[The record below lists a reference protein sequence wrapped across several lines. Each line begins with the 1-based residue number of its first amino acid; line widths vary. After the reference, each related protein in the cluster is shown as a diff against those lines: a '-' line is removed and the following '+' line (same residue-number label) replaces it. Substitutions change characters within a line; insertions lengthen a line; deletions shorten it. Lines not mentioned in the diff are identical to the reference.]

1 MKYNFLSRWAQFFVT
16 RYKTTI
22 LLVAA
27 IIIIGVWGTLNN
39 QRQDFPAIPSNYVMV
54 QGIYPGASAS
64 DVETKLVVPLEQA
77 VSEIKEV
84 STIRS
89 TASDSVGVLFLEMDS
104 NADMDTLVSDIDK
117 LVSQA
122 ELPAD
127 AETSVQLYDVVGP
140 TFVYAITSDEVD
152 QKTLLENVNLVQ
164 DRLLKSS
171 SDILKVEVT
180 PNNEFE
186 VRVQYRQTEL
196 ENNGLTGQ
204 EVTAALQSAL
214 IALPGGTITNTES
227 GNTSISI
234 DPAVTNLDALR
245 AIEIKGTRLDELADI
260 SRDPAERD
268 KITLAGYLDESGN
281 PVSRE
286 SVYLFVYKKDDGDVI
301 RMSEAL
307 RTEAEQINQDQV
319 LPEAISLQLLYD
331 NSSYVEKQISDL
343 LYNGFLGLLL
353 ILGVLMV
360 FINLRTGIVV
370 ALIIPLAFLGTLGI
384 LYAIGF
390 SINILTLFGLL
401 LVLGIIVDNAI
412 VIAEAVT
419 HGMEKGQPKAEAIKQ
434 AMQDL
439 GPAVTTATLTT
450 VVVFIPFASI
460 GGIIGEF
467 LKYIPYTIIITL
479 VMSYFLAITIT
490 PVLSQLIMREPK
502 KKKHDYNP
510 VNWLERKYELLIGI
524 IYKNFWSKLATVG
537 IALGFMVV
545 SFAVYAPKLVVQ
557 QFPTDDGNALS
568 LQFDFPTSALT
579 AEKNDA
585 IARVMDEAVK
595 TSYFKSYY
603 LYEGQVFFVVEEPAN
618 RTDDRTITDLHTE
631 LETNITD
638 VRTALEDKGINITI
652 TPLSNGPPED
662 AFDVT
667 VELRGDSQAALISA
681 GTELATALSTEPG
694 VTEVYN
700 SAVEEQI
707 TTLQVTLDDT
717 RLADNNI
724 DPLIA
729 NSIINSVFSETRIGT
744 ILSTANTTGD
754 GNSLPKTI
762 EVLVSYSA
770 ESKDSI
776 QDLRELTIGVGG
788 FPPRLVEVSDIADV
802 SEVTGLQSIQRLNQM
817 KTVTVKATVSED
829 VTAAD
834 IEAVAKEKLVG
845 IAETYE
851 LNPDDAV
858 YGGVAAANNEN
869 YSNLVLVFIIAMIA
883 VYLILVHQFNSF
895 IEPGLIMFTVPL
907 ALIGVFPGLFYINS
921 SLNMISGLGVIALV
935 GIVVND
941 AIVFIDY
948 YNRLR
953 KNKPDWDLVQ
963 VIVETGRARFKPILS
978 TSITTIFGILPLAI
992 TDPFWRGLGTSLV
1005 TGLICSTIGTLIVFP
1020 ILLYAND
1027 KFWHFVRRKCSRLFK
1042 KSQV

>member
-1 MKYNFLSRWAQFFVT
+1 MNNNFLSRWAQFFVT

-22 LLVAA
+22 LLVVA
-27 IIIIGVWGTLNN
+27 IIVIGVWGTLNN
-39 QRQDFPAIPSNYVMV
+39 QRQDFPAIPSNFVMV
-54 QGIYPGASAS
+54 QGIYPGASAT
-64 DVETKLVVPLEQA
+64 DVENKLVVPLEQA

-84 STIRS
+84 DTIRS
-89 TASDSVGVLFLEMDS
+89 TASDSVGVLFLEMNS
-104 NADMDTLVSDIDK
+104 NSDMDTLVSDIDK
-117 LVSQA
+117 LVSQV

-140 TFVYAITSDEVD
+140 TFVYAITSAVAD
-152 QKTLLENVNLVQ
+152 QKTLLEHVDVVQ
-164 DRLLKSS
+164 DRLLASS
-171 SDILKVEVT
+171 SDILKVQVMPT
-180 PNNEFE
+180 NEFE
-186 VRVQYRQTEL
+186 VRVQYKQTQL
-196 ENNGLTGQ
+196 ENSGLTGQ

-234 DPAVTNLDALR
+234 DPAVTSLDTLR

-260 SRDPAERD
+260 SRDPTERD
-268 KITLAGYLDESGN
+268 EITLAGYLDEAGN

-307 RTEAEQINQDQV
+307 QVEAEHINQDQV
-319 LPEAISLQLLYD
+319 LPEEISLQLLYD

-479 VMSYFLAITIT
+479 VVSYFLAITIT

-502 KKKHDYNP
+502 PKKHDYNP
-510 VNWLERKYELLIGI
+510 VNWLERKYELLIGM
-524 IYKNFWSKLATVG
+524 IYKNFWSKLATIG
-537 IALGFMVV
+537 ITLGLMAV
-545 SFAVYAPKLVVQ
+545 SFAVYAPKLAVQ

-568 LQFDFPTSALT
+568 IQFDFPTSLLT
-579 AEKNDA
+579 AEKNDV

-603 LYEGQVFFVVEEPAN
+603 LYEGQVFFVVEEPAD
-618 RTDDRTITDLHTE
+618 RTDDRTITDLHAE

-638 VRTALEDKGINITI
+638 VRAELADNGIDITVA
-652 TPLSNGPPED
+652 PLSTGPPED
-662 AFDVT
+662 VYDVT
-667 VELRGDSQAALISA
+667 VEIRGDSQAALISA
-681 GTELATALSTEPG
+681 GTELATALSAESG

-700 SAVEEQI
+700 SAVEEQV
-707 TTLQVTLDDT
+707 TTLQVTPDNV

-729 NSIINSVFSETRIGT
+729 NSIINSVFSATTIGT
-744 ILSTANTTGD
+744 IITSTNGD
-754 GNSLPKTI
+754 SDDVI
-762 EVLVSYSA
+762 VSYTA
-770 ESKDSI
+770 ESTDSVD
-776 QDLRELTIGVGG
+776 DLNDLTIGAGG
-788 FPPRLVEVSDIADV
+788 FPPRLVQVSDVADV
-802 SEVTGLQSIQRLNQM
+802 LEVTGLQSIQRLNQM
-817 KTVTVKATVSED
+817 KTVTVKAKVSED

-851 LNPDDAV
+851 INPDNAV

-869 YSNLVLVFIIAMIA
+869 YNNLVLVFIIAMIT
-883 VYLILVHQFNSF
+883 VYLILVYQFNSF

-907 ALIGVFPGLFYINS
+907 AFIGVFPGLFYINS

-1027 KFWHFVRRKCSRLFK
+1027 KFWHFVRLKCSRFIK
-1042 KSQV
+1042 TA